1 MIDKNVYGNFGVP
14 LLFDIIE
21 EGLSDDP
28 ELFEGWTTARKAF
41 MDGDFSTAERICLGL
56 LQDDDDVALWYTLF
70 LVYWFQHNE
79 NDVHRAYNRAL
90 EADIESSLSTLLTAD
105 AMFWSSTPS
114 HAVPIYR
121 RIIEKHPD
129 VLYAYWMLGILLTEL
144 GHYRAAIPVMQ
155 EFLRRKPDAPYIW
168 EPYSTAML
176 EAGWVEQLRTEL
188 NTATKNQPRNYMV
201 WRSLGE
207 VLLLQQDWEAGMKV
221 FHRLM
226 EVMPE
231 DPFTRNGLA
240 SCLKG
245 TDRVE
250 ASLKHYR
257 KVAECEGTEFE
268 GWMNLAFALQE
279 LGKEDEAQEAYD
291 KAEAAAP
298 GKFQFTMQQ
307 IQHQIDEVKARMV

>member
-21 EGLSDDP
+21 KELSGKP
-28 ELFEGWTTARKAF
+28 ELLEGWTTAREAF
-41 MDGDFSTAERICLGL
+41 MDGDFSTAERICLDL

-79 NDVHRAYNRAL
+79 NDVHRAYCRAL
-90 EADIESSLSTLLTAD
+90 ENDLQILLTGLLTAD
-105 AMFWSSTPS
+105 ALFWSTTPS
-114 HAVPIYR
+114 VAVPLYEG
-121 RIIEKHPD
+121 IIEKNPD
-129 VLYAYWMLGILLTEL
+129 ALYAYWMLGILLTEL
-144 GHYRAAIPVMQ
+144 GQYWAAIPVMQ

-176 EAGWVEQLRTEL
+176 ETGWVEQLRTEL
-188 NTATKNQPRNYMV
+188 TTAAKNQPQNYML

-221 FHRLM
+221 FRRLM

-250 ASLKHYR
+250 ASLKHFR
-257 KVAECEGTEFE
+257 KVAEYEGSEFA
-268 GWMNLAFALQE
+268 GWMNLGITLQQ
-279 LGKEDEAQEAYD
+279 LGRNDEAQEAYD
-291 KAEAAAP
+291 KAEAVDP
-298 GKFQFTMQQ
+298 EKFQFTMQQ
-307 IQHQIDEVKARMV
+307 IQHQIDQVKARMV